1 MTASAH
7 EPSTTATPVVAFL
20 THSAQL
26 SGAELL
32 LLRVTQRFRAIRP
45 LVVLG
50 EHGPL
55 EAALGE
61 AGVECVVL
69 PLAAAAHSHSSQARA
84 LSAGTVRKVAGVASA
99 GRAVA
104 RLCRE
109 RGVQLVTTHSAK
121 AHVYGGIAA
130 RRTGTPCVAHLHS
143 VIGAAD
149 GRRSNARLLRVAATS
164 LPTALIAN
172 SRATA
177 ASVGRF
183 RGPVHVVGCPVD
195 VPTTVPAEPVA
206 PTVTVIGRLAATKG
220 QDVVLRAFAAARA
233 ARPCSSARLRVVGD
247 ALFEPDREFARS
259 LPVLAADL
267 GIGDAVDFV
276 GHSTD
281 VAGELARASVV
292 VQASRVAE
300 GFGQTVVEA
309 MAAGR
314 VVIASAGGGPAELV
328 TDGVDGVLVPPS
340 DVGALARALVEV
352 LGDAHR
358 RAVMGGRAR
367 AAARRH
373 EVQVVV
379 DELERVL
386 LTHLR

>member
-1 MTASAH
+1 MTNPA
-7 EPSTTATPVVAFL
+7 EPPVVAFL

-32 LLRVTQRFRAIRP
+32 LLRVTQRLRAIHP
-45 LVVLG
+45 VVVLG

-55 EAALGE
+55 EAALRE

-69 PLAAAAHSHSSQARA
+69 PLTSAARSHSSKTST
-84 LSAGTVRKVAGVASA
+84 LSVGTLRKVGGVASA
-99 GRAVA
+99 ARAVA

-109 RGVQLVTTHSAK
+109 RGVRLVTTHSAK
-121 AHVYGGIAA
+121 AHVYGGVAA
-130 RRTGTPCVAHLHS
+130 RLTGTPCVAHLHS

-149 GRRSNARLLRVAATS
+149 GRPSNARLLRLAVAN

-177 ASVGRF
+177 DSVGRF
-183 RGPVHVVGCPVD
+183 RDRIDVVGCPVD
-195 VPTTVPAEPVA
+195 IAAAVQDEPPEATVV
-206 PTVTVIGRLAATKG
+206 VLGRLATVKG

-233 ARPCSSARLRVVGD
+233 SGPCSSARLRIVGD

-259 LPVLAADL
+259 LPVLAAEL

-281 VAGELARASVV
+281 VPGELARATVV

-314 VVIASAGGGPAELV
+314 VVIASACGGPAELV
-328 TDGVDGVLVPPS
+328 TDGVDGRLVPPS

-352 LGDAHR
+352 LGDGR
-358 RAVMGGRAR
+358 CRAVMGARAR

-373 EVQVVV
+373 DVRMVV

-386 LTHLR
+386 LAHLR